1 MADSTKSVL
10 ACLWNKFTSLL
21 NNISINYLH
30 LSIKWDSMVSEEIV
44 VISYTV
50 YERTIFYWW
59 FLKKFEI
66 SVASLESQAA

>member
-21 NNISINYLH
+21 NNISINNMH
-30 LSIKWDSMVSEEIV
+30 LSIKWDSIDSEEM

>member
-1 MADSTKSVL
+1 M
-10 ACLWNKFTSLL
+10 
-21 NNISINYLH
+21 H

-44 VISYTV
+44 VISCTV

>member
-1 MADSTKSVL
+1 VGHKCCVVL

-50 YERTIFYWW
+50 RENNI
-59 FLKKFEI
+59 LLVVFEE
-66 SVASLESQAA
+66 V

>member
-30 LSIKWDSMVSEEIV
+30 LSIKWDSMVSEEM

>member
-1 MADSTKSVL
+1 M
-10 ACLWNKFTSLL
+10 
-21 NNISINYLH
+21 H
-30 LSIKWDSMVSEEIV
+30 LSIKWDSMVSEEM